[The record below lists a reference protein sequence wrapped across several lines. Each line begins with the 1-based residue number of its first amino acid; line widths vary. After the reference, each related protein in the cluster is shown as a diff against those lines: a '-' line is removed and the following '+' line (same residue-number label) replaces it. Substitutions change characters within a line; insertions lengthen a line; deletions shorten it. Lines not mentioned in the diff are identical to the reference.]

1 MDGSPQQ
8 ATESQPPQDL
18 LLLRNPAYEITGQPQ
33 CALEQEQ
40 TQILRNPA
48 YETTGQ
54 PQCAL
59 VQEQTQL
66 LRNPAYETTDQPQC
80 ALEQE
85 QTQLLRNPAYEE
97 TNPQCSTEQEYIC
110 QQGMP
115 NEAIYAV
122 IPLTPGQ
129 IPQEEGSQYNVLNR
143 SMQVNNTPIGANTIP
158 EETESKYSTLQ

>member
-18 LLLRNPAYEITGQPQ
+18 LLLRNPAYETTGQVQCALEQEHTQLLRNPAYETTGQPQ

-48 YETTGQ
+48 YE
-54 PQCAL
+54 
-59 VQEQTQL
+59 
-66 LRNPAYETTDQPQC
+66 
-80 ALEQE
+80 
-85 QTQLLRNPAYEE
+85 E
-97 TNPQCSTEQEYIC
+97 TNPQCSAEQEHKY

-129 IPQEEGSQYNVLNR
+129 IPQEEGSQYNVLDR
-143 SMQVNNTPIGANTIP
+143 SMQVNDVPIGTNTIP